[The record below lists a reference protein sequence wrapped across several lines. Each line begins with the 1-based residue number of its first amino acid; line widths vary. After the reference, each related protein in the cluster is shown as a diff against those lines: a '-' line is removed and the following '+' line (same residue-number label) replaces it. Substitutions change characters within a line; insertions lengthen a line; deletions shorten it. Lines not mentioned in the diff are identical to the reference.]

1 MQKAALKRSNAP
13 RRMEGEEG
21 KRTQEHLEHKVLI
34 GPFVQAYEPLV
45 RGRRMTGC
53 PLRKRESLLLVA
65 CAPSKKALEEA
76 K

>member
-1 MQKAALKRSNAP
+1 MPRAERKAKR
-13 RRMEGEEG
+13 G

-45 RGRRMTGC
+45 RGRRMAGC
-53 PLRKRESLLLVA
+53 YLRKRVSLLLVA